1 MPKPYAHGGRQ
12 NIKGT
17 GTRSSGYKKPS
28 YTGANQER
36 SSSKGTMRSGASPFR
51 PGAGGSGGA
60 KAGNGPKNRK
70 PGQGPMGVGAARGHE
85 SFPTKGTGQRQKA
98 GSPGATM
105 KRSKVRNTESH
116 RPPGY

>member
-17 GTRSSGYKKPS
+17 GTRNSGYKKPS

-36 SSSKGTMRSGASPFR
+36 SSSKATMRSGASPYR
-51 PGAGGSGGA
+51 PGVGGGGA
-60 KAGNGPKNRK
+60 KAGNGPKNKK
-70 PGQGPMGVGAARGHE
+70 PGQGPMGAGVARGHE
-85 SFPTKGTGQRQKA
+85 SYPTSGTGTRQKA

-116 RPPGY
+116 RPKGY